1 MPCLL
6 LLLNRGRF
14 AIHVSLV
21 TRHCSSVTRY
31 GSIVTVERIGGEING
46 EINEEIKRVLHL
58 ILKNGGIKTKAIAH
72 RIGRPKKTVDNYLR
86 KLRDL
91 GKIHYIGSKKTGGYY
106 ATKNSNSKQ

>member
-58 ILKNGGIKTKAIAH
+58 ILKNGGIKAKAIAH

-91 GKIHYIGSKKTGGYY
+91 GKIH
-106 ATKNSNSKQ
+106 